1 MNLSSLTVSTFQ
13 INELHGIRVAN
24 GLKILWGARV
34 ACIGET
40 WRCQ

>member
-1 MNLSSLTVSTFQ
+1 MNLSSFTVSTFQ